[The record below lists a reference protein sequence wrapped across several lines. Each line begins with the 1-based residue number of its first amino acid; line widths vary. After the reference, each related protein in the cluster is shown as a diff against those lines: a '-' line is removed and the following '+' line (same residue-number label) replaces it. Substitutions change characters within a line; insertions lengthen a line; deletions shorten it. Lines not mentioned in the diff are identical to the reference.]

1 MSTLSLLPLVEITD
15 GVQSDEDWRLS
26 IAYYLDDGVTP
37 IPLTGLSFTLSVGA
51 FAILSSSAGQ
61 IVASGPSNNVL
72 VITELAAAK
81 SAWPIGVYPIAL
93 SVNDGTYTRDLFAS
107 STLTI
112 GAAQITHV
120 TLVAAPDCL
129 ATSIAAQVPTA
140 LAAALQ
146 ALQPAALAA
155 ALAALSGADLAVLT
169 QAIFAA
175 LPVQSG
181 AGAPAASGQPFINS
195 SGFVVIAQ

>member
-1 MSTLSLLPLVEITD
+1 MSTLPLLPLVQIID

-26 IAYYLDDGVTP
+26 IAYYLDDAVTP
-37 IPLTGLSFTLSVGA
+37 IPLGGLSFTLSVGA
-51 FAILSSSAGQ
+51 FATLSSSGGQ
-61 IVASGPSNNVL
+61 IVVAGPANNVL
-72 VITELAAAK
+72 TITELAAAK
-81 SAWPIGVYPIAL
+81 ASWPTGVYPIAL
-93 SVNDGTYTRDLFAS
+93 SVNDGTFTRDLFAS

-120 TLVAAPDCL
+120 TLIAAPDYL
-129 ATSIAAQVPTA
+129 ATSIAAQVPAA

-155 ALAALSGADLAVLT
+155 ALAGLSSVNLSVLT

-181 AGAPAASGQPFINS
+181 SDEPVAAGQPFINS

>member
-112 GAAQITHV
+112 GAAQIT
-120 TLVAAPDCL
+120 APDCL

>member
-1 MSTLSLLPLVEITD
+1 MSTLPLLPLVEITD

-61 IVASGPSNNVL
+61 IVVSGPSNNVL

-81 SAWPIGVYPIAL
+81 AAWPTGVYPIAL

-107 STLTI
+107 SSLTI

-120 TLVAAPDCL
+120 TLVTAPDFL
-129 ATSIAAQVPTA
+129 ATSIAAQVPVA

-146 ALQPAALAA
+146 ALQPGALAT
-155 ALAALSGADLAVLT
+155 ALAALSSANLFILT
-169 QAIFAA
+169 QAIFAT
-175 LPVQSG
+175 LPVQTG
-181 AGAPAASGQPFINS
+181 AGAPVASGQPFINS